1 MRQRSLYRFKIET
14 GICTD
19 EASPWPADLCFWRD
33 NHGLEVDLVFEHRTR
48 LHAVEI
54 KSGAT
59 FLPETLDAAR
69 RWQALAG
76 ADAAPPLLVYGGS
89 ESFEFKGRNREAV
102 SPSAPAHA
110 RPHARR

>member
-1 MRQRSLYRFKIET
+1 
-14 GICTD
+14 
-19 EASPWPADLCFWRD
+19 
-33 NHGLEVDLVFEHRTR
+33 VDLVFEHRTR
-48 LHAVEI
+48 LRAVEI

-102 SPSAPAHA
+102 SPSALQPFSA
-110 RPHARR
+110 RACQATCSPMKLAMK